1 MASAA
6 GALSVGCLDRINQDE
21 HVEDPVVQ
29 CVQIKPMGENTSAGQ
44 RFRVVWNDS
53 RNFIQSMITQQISWM
68 VTDDK
73 LKRGSVCRLK
83 SYQANM
89 VKEKTL
95 VRLERSIF
103 DSRTD
108 TEAGYLW

>member
-6 GALSVGCLDRINQDE
+6 DALHVGALERINQNE
-21 HVEDPVVQ
+21 QVENPIVQ

-68 VTDDK
+68 VTENK
-73 LKRGSVCRLK
+73 LQRGSICKLK

-89 VKEKTL
+89 VKEKTYVMKL
-95 VRLERSIF
+95 LSLG
-103 DSRTD
+103 RTTD
-108 TEAGYLW
+108 MRVGF